1 MYTGFYKL
9 SGRPFQLTPD
19 PRFYFNSRT
28 HKKAMAYLIY
38 GLSQGEG
45 FIVITGEVGAG
56 KTTVVGNL
64 LNTLD
69 GHKYVAAKI
78 VTTQLEADN
87 ILRMIAAAL
96 DIDHEGLDK
105 AAVLGRLEAFLRDA
119 HAQDKRVLLIVD
131 EAQNLPN
138 AALEE
143 LRMLSNY
150 QIGETAMLQSF
161 LVGQPQFRDRIAQ
174 DPDLEQVRQ
183 RIIATHHLMPL
194 ADADETRDYIE
205 HRLNQ
210 VDWAGDPAFT
220 DGAIKAI
227 HTFSNGVPRRLNTLC
242 SRLLLYG
249 FLEGLHAIDEDVV
262 AAVIAELGYD
272 SGGQNNQPPAG
283 AAPSYA
289 PLPYDGAQA
298 VNGSLPLGGAPPA
311 TFEEMA
317 QRLVV
322 LEQYIAAHEHVI
334 SRALD
339 ITSNWLDIANQ
350 RKSDKDNKG
359 NKGKSKRD

>member
-28 HKKAMAYLIY
+28 HKKAMAYLTY

-69 GHKYVAAKI
+69 DDRYVAAKI

-87 ILRMIAAAL
+87 ILRMIAAGL
-96 DIDHEGLDK
+96 GLQHEGVDK
-105 AAVLGRLEAFLRDA
+105 AAILGRLEAFLRTA
-119 HAQDKRVLLIVD
+119 YEEGKRVLLIVD

-138 AALEE
+138 TALEE

-161 LVGQPQFRDRIAQ
+161 LVGQPQFRDRINR

-194 ADADETRDYIE
+194 ADTSETHDYIE
-205 HRLNQ
+205 HRLGL
-210 VDWAGDPAFT
+210 VGWEGDPSFT
-220 DGAIKAI
+220 DEAIEAI
-227 HTFSNGVPRRLNTLC
+227 HGFSNGVPRRLNTLC

-249 FLEGLHAIDEDVV
+249 FLEGLHEIDGHVV
-262 AAVIAELGYD
+262 TNVIAELGAD
-272 SGGQNNQPPAG
+272 IGEDQDTGPVPQSPVQALNGAPA
-283 AAPSYA
+283 
-289 PLPYDGAQA
+289 
-298 VNGSLPLGGAPPA
+298 PLGGEPPA

-317 QRLVV
+317 ERLAV
-322 LEQYIAAHEHVI
+322 LEQYVSAHEHVI

-339 ITSNWLDIANQ
+339 ITRNWLDIAGQ
-350 RKSDKDNKG
+350 RKKD
-359 NKGKSKRD
+359 